1 MEEYLT
7 IFNSYKHLI
16 YVCSFL
22 LRAKKSSKCM
32 NLLFCKHAN
41 KSLSLI
47 LCSPLIIAT
56 RRSNTLWIRKCILG
70 WILIRYCFDF
80 TKYLKCLDLQSSVQV
95 NLCQKL
101 LFLPQLTHNMTT
113 DCSLNYEFSTW
124 KCQAQNM
131 SRTCS
136 VHKLFFVFV
145 LTIQNNSCTQH
156 VLS

>member
-1 MEEYLT
+1 MEEYLY

-113 DCSLNYEFSTW
+113 DCSLEYEFSRYIKIQEHVLYTN
-124 KCQAQNM
+124 CFLFLFLHSEQFLYT
-131 SRTCS
+131 TCFS
-136 VHKLFFVFV
+136 
-145 LTIQNNSCTQH
+145 H